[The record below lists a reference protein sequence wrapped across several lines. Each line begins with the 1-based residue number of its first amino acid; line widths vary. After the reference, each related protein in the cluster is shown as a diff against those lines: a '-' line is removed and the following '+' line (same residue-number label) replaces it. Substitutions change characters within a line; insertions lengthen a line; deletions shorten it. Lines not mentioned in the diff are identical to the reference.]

1 MRMDARNSWK
11 QKPRTSCLTHVC
23 PSTVHVT
30 TQGLKDL
37 PPKFEPKWN
46 VNGTATKIDLWISFI
61 EKSRER
67 SQVKFTEII
76 VLNGKKKDRGNF
88 SRAEISALCKGA
100 WLCLSTQ
107 MFGSYSKYENGL
119 FPPPSRHHLTLGP
132 WQPLMSFKTEQTQS
146 LLGFSKQQ
154 GRGKEM
160 VPWCSER
167 EICFKLGINVELRC
181 PLQHAALQTWKYPRI
196 FEPESLGNYR
206 SKCSSGEGGGLKQSG
221 SS

>member
-1 MRMDARNSWK
+1 MRLDARKSWK

-23 PSTVHVT
+23 PSSVHVT

-37 PPKFEPKWN
+37 PPKFEPKCN
-46 VNGTATKIDLWISFI
+46 INGTATKIDLWISFI

-67 SQVKFTEII
+67 SQAKLKEIV
-76 VLNGKKKDRGNF
+76 VLNGKKKIEVTW
-88 SRAEISALCKGA
+88 AELKSQLCAKGPGCISVHR
-100 WLCLSTQ
+100 CLGHTQ
-107 MFGSYSKYENGL
+107 NMRTACSLHPQDTTSPWDLGS
-119 FPPPSRHHLTLGP
+119 
-132 WQPLMSFKTEQTQS
+132 LMSFKTEQTQS

-181 PLQHAALQTWKYPRI
+181 PLQHAALKTWKYPRI

-206 SKCSSGEGGGLKQSG
+206 SKCSSG
-221 SS
+221 

>member
-1 MRMDARNSWK
+1 MPHTRLSQYCSCHHPRVKGSATQVWAEMECEWYCHKNRPLNLLHWKKQRKKSGQIHRN
-11 QKPRTSCLTHVC
+11 CC
-23 PSTVHVT
+23 
-30 TQGLKDL
+30 
-37 PPKFEPKWN
+37 
-46 VNGTATKIDLWISFI
+46 
-61 EKSRER
+61 
-67 SQVKFTEII
+67 SQR
-76 VLNGKKKDRGNF
+76 GKKDRGNF